1 MEDKIINVIAIISII
16 AILTGLLIAIWF
28 GIVGL
33 KIAASGA
40 VAFIADWLLFIWF
53 RAVRKRKRRKRD

>member
-1 MEDKIINVIAIISII
+1 MADKIINVIAIISII
-16 AILTGLLIAIWF
+16 AILTGLLIDIWF

-40 VAFIADWLLFIWF
+40 VTFIADWLLFIWI
-53 RAVRKRKRRKRD
+53 RAVRKEKEAKT